1 MRRVSCHVTEGSIVV
16 KILVITSGKDKSIS
30 LHVVKK
36 INGLGHVPKK
46 KCVKNVAQENYISH
60 QICFSYKVNT
70 SSVLC
75 GFSLILYRLMMVM
88 MAAPLQQ
95 KKQLK
100 FPSKFVYTT
109 EGSSGITLSHR
120 FFLSPFVS
128 SMTCL
133 KYGGSEKGQNNSKRT
148 SVIKCF
154 SGLRRDSF

>member
-1 MRRVSCHVTEGSIVV
+1 MHLNHQSYLRRVSCHVTEGSIVV
-16 KILVITSGKDKSIS
+16 KILVITSGKDKVIS

-95 KKQLK
+95 KK
-100 FPSKFVYTT
+100 TT
-109 EGSSGITLSHR
+109 EISVKIRLYNRR
-120 FFLSPFVS
+120 FFWYYIEPPILSF
-128 SMTCL
+128 TI
-133 KYGGSEKGQNNSKRT
+133 R
-148 SVIKCF
+148 
-154 SGLRRDSF
+154 